1 MSRSVWKGPFY
12 EEYLLKK
19 AEDVRNSGKINAVIK
34 IWTRRSTILP
44 EFVGLTFGVYNGKKF
59 IPVSVNESMVGHKFG
74 EFSPTRIF
82 NSHSAERKTDAKFT
96 GTPSTATTSPGSPPP
111 SSAKTS
117 PGSPPPSSAKT
128 SPGSPPPTAG
138 TDETKASPTST
149 KEKEKK

>member
-19 AEDVRNSGKINAVIK
+19 AQDVRDSGKINAVIK

-82 NSHSAERKTDAKFT
+82 NSHSAERKTDVKST
-96 GTPSTATTSPGSPPP
+96 GTPSTATTSPGSPP
-111 SSAKTS
+111 SSATAS
-117 PGSPPPSSAKT
+117 PGS
-128 SPGSPPPTAG
+128 SPATAG
-138 TDETKASPTST
+138 TDKNKASSKST

>member
-19 AEDVRNSGKINAVIK
+19 AQDVRDSGKINAVIK

-82 NSHSAERKTDAKFT
+82 NSHSAERKTDVKST
-96 GTPSTATTSPGSPPP
+96 GTPSTATTSPGSPP
-111 SSAKTS
+111 SSATTS
-117 PGSPPPSSAKT
+117 PGSPPSSAT
-128 SPGSPPPTAG
+128 ASPGSSPATAG
-138 TDETKASPTST
+138 TDKNKASSKST